1 MKKILVVEDE
11 EGLRLLYEEELTA
24 EGYDV
29 LTARNGKEAIQ
40 QLEQGKPDLIV
51 LDIVMPVMDGMETL
65 GRIVGKERKIPIIL
79 NTSYPGY
86 REDFMSWA
94 ADAYVTKSSR
104 SDRAERKDSGAFGEE
119 GQRPIKKVFAMVLAG
134 GRGERLYPLT
144 RDRAKPAVPFGAI
157 YRIIDFT
164 LSNCI
169 NSDIRRIYALT
180 QYKSTSLHRH
190 IQLGWNIL
198 SPLWESS

>member
-29 LTARNGKEAIQ
+29 LTARNGREAIQ

-51 LDIVMPVMDGMETL
+51 LDIVMPVMDGMEAL

-94 ADAYVTKSSR
+94 ADAYVTKSA
-104 SDRAERKDSGAFGEE
+104 DVTELKN
-119 GQRPIKKVFAMVLAG
+119 KVREL
-134 GRGERLYPLT
+134 
-144 RDRAKPAVPFGAI
+144 
-157 YRIIDFT
+157 
-164 LSNCI
+164 
-169 NSDIRRIYALT
+169 
-180 QYKSTSLHRH
+180 
-190 IQLGWNIL
+190 LGKNKAQ
-198 SPLWESS
+198 